1 MVVNVVPDGE
11 GLDMQNWCEPS
22 SDCQSLRG
30 IPVDDQVIDL
40 TPGTSVKAM
49 KKDSYYQSQDMLSFR
64 ASRYITC
71 WCEFGSQLVVDIGSG
86 NGKREFI

>member
-1 MVVNVVPDGE
+1 MPDGE
-11 GLDMQNWCEPS
+11 VLDMQDWVRTLS
-22 SDCQSLRG
+22 YCQSLRG
-30 IPVDDQVIDL
+30 IPVGDRVIDL
-40 TPGTSVKAM
+40 APGTSVKAM